1 MSGILVTGGA
11 GFIGS
16 HLVER
21 LLARGDRGV
30 VLDDFND
37 YYTPALKR
45 HNVSGV
51 LEYANY
57 TLVEGDV
64 RDLEV
69 LKQVFHTHDVRRV
82 VHLAAR
88 ANARTSL
95 RNPLLYETVNV
106 RGTLNVLEACR
117 SQGVENLLMASSSSV
132 YGNSSRVP
140 FREDDPADR
149 PISPYAATKR
159 CAELLCYNFHHLYGI
174 PMACFRFFTVYGPRQ
189 RPDMAFHLFARQIV
203 SEETIRM
210 FGDGSTRRD
219 YTFISDIVDGLVSAL
234 DRPQPFEIVNLG
246 NTKTVEL
253 RRALELVQKAMK
265 QEAKI
270 ERHPEQPGDVRLTNA
285 DVSKAK
291 RLFGYAPKVD
301 VEEGMERFVEWFLK
315 LREEGIL

>member
-1 MSGILVTGGA
+1 MSAILVTGGA

-21 LLARGDRGV
+21 LLDRGDRV
-30 VLDDFND
+30 VVFDDFND

-45 HNVSGV
+45 HNVSSV
-51 LEYANY
+51 LDHAGY
-57 TLVEGDV
+57 TLVEGDI

-69 LKQVFHTHDVRRV
+69 LKQVFHTHDIQRV

-95 RNPLLYETVNV
+95 QHALLYETVNV
-106 RGTLNVLEACR
+106 QGTLNVLEACR
-117 SQGVENLLMASSSSV
+117 SPGVENLLVASSSSV

-159 CAELLCYNFHHLYGI
+159 CAELLCYNYHHLYGI

-189 RPDMAFHLFARQIV
+189 RPDMAFHIFARQIV
-203 SEETIRM
+203 SGEPIRM

-253 RRALELVQKAMK
+253 RRALALVQKAMK
-265 QEAKI
+265 QEANI

-291 RLFGYAPKVD
+291 RLYGYAPKVD
-301 VEEGMERFVEWFLK
+301 VEEGIERFSEWFLK
-315 LREEGIL
+315 VREEGIL